1 LLVFVALLSGWPRCS
16 DALDAPAAPLPYTVG
31 GQTTVVWQ
39 YHPRFHSPYE
49 GSESLHHEH
58 DDAVSHSYDLY
69 VGVRVLPWLDLYVN
83 PEMIRGGG
91 ADRGPV
97 SVIGVRLHFEGA
109 VGHAWAPQRT
119 ARAMAAVA
127 TTARA

>member
-1 LLVFVALLSGWPRCS
+1 MAWSRTMRCRECGRES
-16 DALDAPAAPLPYTVG
+16 LDSRWSPLCPVC
-31 GQTTVVWQ
+31 
-39 YHPRFHSPYE
+39 H
-49 GSESLHHEH
+49 ESLHHEH

-109 VGHAWAPQRT
+109 VGYA
-119 ARAMAAVA
+119 
-127 TTARA
+127 